1 MILQQYSYTVE
12 VARRL
17 CQTPRAGAQF
27 GWQDLSAEQ
36 LLHCSVAG
44 ACSRLPPSRRVT
56 TGTAAGGADGASANR
71 HAAAGH
77 TRQDVA
83 VAVWLMTSC
92 SQCQQLAQ

>member
-27 GWQDLSAEQ
+27 GWQDLSTEQ

-44 ACSRLPPSRRVT
+44 ACSRLPPSRRKLQEQLLEVLMAHQPI
-56 TGTAAGGADGASANR
+56 GMLP
-71 HAAAGH
+71 
-77 TRQDVA
+77 QDTQRRM
-83 VAVWLMTSC
+83 W
-92 SQCQQLAQ
+92 QLLFG